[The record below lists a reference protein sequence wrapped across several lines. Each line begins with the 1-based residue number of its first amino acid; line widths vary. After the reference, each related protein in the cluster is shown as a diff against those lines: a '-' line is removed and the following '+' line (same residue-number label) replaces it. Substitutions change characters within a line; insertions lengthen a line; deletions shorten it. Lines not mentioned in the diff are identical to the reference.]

1 MSRMSRFV
9 ATGLVICVVLLF
21 AACSTMGAT
30 SKVSEGLQVPSG
42 MPSGEIFGSIVR
54 PTDKQAA
61 GPTYMRYDLRFRR
74 IGTQEGGFVAM
85 TDTIFDTREGW
96 DLRRPDVIGKSFRQ
110 ALPPGDYEIYNFDM
124 SSDTGQVSMRFW
136 SEQPFSVKFH
146 VSAGEAVYL
155 GRFIA
160 VGVWGKGL
168 FGLRRPDGGYFRL
181 ANAMNEDLAA
191 ASAKGT
197 PIAQDTVRVADLA
210 IQDHARLFL
219 HPEH

>member
-1 MSRMSRFV
+1 M
-9 ATGLVICVVLLF
+9 
-21 AACSTMGAT
+21 
-30 SKVSEGLQVPSG
+30 
-42 MPSGEIFGSIVR
+42 
-54 PTDKQAA
+54 
-61 GPTYMRYDLRFRR
+61 
-74 IGTQEGGFVAM
+74 
-85 TDTIFDTREGW
+85 
-96 DLRRPDVIGKSFRQ
+96 
-110 ALPPGDYEIYNFDM
+110 
-124 SSDTGQVSMRFW
+124 
-136 SEQPFSVKFH
+136 KFH

-219 HPEH
+219 HQEH